1 MTPPHGLSFRHL
13 YGNAPCGL
21 LITATDGTIT
31 EVNETFLEWTG
42 YTKEQLVGTS
52 FASYLEAGSRIF
64 YETRHMPVLY
74 LEGSIREV
82 SLSVQCADGRE
93 LPVLVNSTIE
103 TDPDPI
109 IHTAV
114 FDATSRQEYEREL
127 LLSRRLAEA
136 SEARVRTLQEVSAA
150 FALSLTE
157 QDVCDALYTWA
168 SEAFGANA
176 TGVFLLDDDGQLVIQ
191 AGTNPVV
198 GLIPPR
204 EQRASEAAL
213 VEEKPLTVLASD
225 ESGQFPIV
233 TAALQVA
240 RLEAVTIIPLL
251 RNGVPL
257 GVLACFYAR
266 QHDFDEAAAA
276 LQSALARQA
285 SQALVR
291 VRLQLELER
300 LALHD
305 QLTGLA
311 NRRLIQDT
319 VSAAIEA
326 ADRSPHPL
334 SIIFLDLDGFK
345 GVNDQLGHTVGDR
358 ALTVVAERI
367 RSGVRYQ
374 DAVGRFGG
382 DEFVIICED
391 ADQADAAAI
400 ADRVRSNVGEPIEGI
415 PSHLPLTASVG
426 VATYLPGE
434 RETPSNDEL
443 LSLADSAMYLA
454 KSAGKDRIATL
465 RR

>member
-1 MTPPHGLSFRHL
+1 MTPPHGLSFQSL
-13 YGNAPCGL
+13 YENAPCGL
-21 LITATDGTIT
+21 LITGPDGTIT
-31 EVNETFLEWTG
+31 AVNDTFLAWTG
-42 YTKEQLVGTS
+42 YQRDELVGVK
-52 FASYLEAGSRIF
+52 FADFLEPGSRIF

-82 SLSVQCADGRE
+82 SLSVRCADGHG
-93 LPVLVNSTIE
+93 LPVLVNSTVE
-103 TDPDPI
+103 SEPNPI

-114 FDATSRQEYEREL
+114 FDATTRQEYERDL
-127 LLSRRLAEA
+127 LTSRRAAED
-136 SEARVRTLQEVSAA
+136 SERRVRTLQEVSSA

-168 SEAFGANA
+168 SEAFGASD
-176 TGVFLLDDDGQLVIQ
+176 TGVFLLDDDGRLAIQ
-191 AGTNPVV
+191 AGSNPVV

-204 EQRASEAAL
+204 EQRASETAL
-213 VEEKPLTVLASD
+213 VEERPLTVLASD

-251 RNGVPL
+251 RNGMPL

-266 QHDFDEAAAA
+266 RPDFDEAAAA

-326 ADRSPHPL
+326 AENAPHPL
-334 SIIFLDLDGFK
+334 SLIFLDLDGFK
-345 GVNDQLGHTVGDR
+345 GVNDQLGHTAGDHV
-358 ALTVVAERI
+358 LTVVAERI
-367 RSGVRYQ
+367 RSGVRHQ
-374 DAVGRFGG
+374 DEVGRFGG

-391 ADQADAAAI
+391 ADETDAAAI
-400 ADRVRSNVGEPIEGI
+400 ADRVRSNVGAPIDGI
-415 PSHLPLTASVG
+415 PEHLPVTASVG
-426 VATYLPGE
+426 VATYVPGE
-434 RETPSNDEL
+434 RSTPSNDEL

-454 KSAGKDRIATL
+454 KSAGKDRIAAL